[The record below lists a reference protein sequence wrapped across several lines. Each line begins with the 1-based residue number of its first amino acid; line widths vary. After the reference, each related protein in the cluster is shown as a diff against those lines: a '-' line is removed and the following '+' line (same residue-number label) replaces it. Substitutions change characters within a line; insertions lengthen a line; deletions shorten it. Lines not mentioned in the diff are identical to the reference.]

1 MRKIGWQGHFRIAA
15 IIIGVMLERIT
26 NAGFALGWHD
36 SLLKFLNFS
45 QFSLQENVF
54 LLRMSIKAPRMV
66 FELRSLALPLYM
78 YRFSNE
84 TVIFPWPKFGL
95 IHFYTMVFPN
105 CLCQTVSW
113 KPAAVGS
120 VQVIQNVPTRHE
132 QINIPYKMIKLSWII
147 GGSRISLLFI
157 KGNAAS
163 IDM

>member
-1 MRKIGWQGHFRIAA
+1 MGRRHGPVYFTRRYWRSLWDARDKYSAKNRLTRTFSNSGDNNRCNVRKNNKRGFCFRLTWFFAEIFKFFT
-15 IIIGVMLERIT
+15 VLIT
-26 NAGFALGWHD
+26 R
-36 SLLKFLNFS
+36 KRFS
-45 QFSLQENVF
+45 SPY
-54 LLRMSIKAPRMV
+54 MSIKAPRMV

-120 VQVIQNVPTRHE
+120 VQVI
-132 QINIPYKMIKLSWII
+132 
-147 GGSRISLLFI
+147 
-157 KGNAAS
+157 
-163 IDM
+163 